1 MLTAIAHDNNKDLLL
16 SQVLANIRPL
26 CYKQV
31 VQELAVSLFCGI
43 LGNHR
48 PPSGHPTLIR
58 SEIGY
63 FRESLRQRHD
73 MEIRKTEVHSDE
85 APIMTRREVSPHP
98 FFPRIA
104 TALAIAGLMLGGCE
118 KKAEPTMGPPAVS
131 VATVVQ
137 KDVPIVSD
145 WVATMDGFTNAQIQP
160 QVSGYLIKQNY
171 REGSYVHK
179 DDVLFEIDHR
189 PFQAVLDQAKGQL
202 AQAEAQLGLAVIN
215 VNRDTPV
222 AKLHAIAQSQLDN
235 DTQAKLAAEAA
246 VESAKATVEQAQLN
260 LGFTFVRSLIDG
272 IAGLAQTQVGS
283 LVVPSTVLTT
293 VSKVDP
299 IKVYFPISEQE
310 WLRIADKISGTVNL
324 FSSENPVPLTLI
336 LANGNEYP
344 QKGKIIFAD
353 RQVDLQTGT
362 IRIVGAFPNRGNILR
377 PGQFGRIQAVTD
389 NHQNALL
396 VPQKAVM
403 DLQGSFQVAVVGADN
418 KVEIRKVTV
427 SDRTGELW
435 VISSGLKL
443 GERVVTE
450 GIQKVAP
457 GSPVKPV
464 EDTTSS
470 GGK

>member
-1 MLTAIAHDNNKDLLL
+1 MTNRKDSSHFSVFLSLPLLAL
-16 SQVLANIRPL
+16 
-26 CYKQV
+26 
-31 VQELAVSLFCGI
+31 GI
-43 LGNHR
+43 L
-48 PPSGHPTLIR
+48 
-58 SEIGY
+58 
-63 FRESLRQRHD
+63 
-73 MEIRKTEVHSDE
+73 
-85 APIMTRREVSPHP
+85 
-98 FFPRIA
+98 
-104 TALAIAGLMLGGCE
+104 LAGCE
-118 KKAEPTMGPPAVS
+118 KPAQPAMAPPAVT
-131 VATVVQ
+131 VATVVE

-145 WVATMDGFTNAQIQP
+145 WVATLDGFTNAQIQP

-171 REGSYVHK
+171 REGSFVHK

-202 AQAEAQLGLAVIN
+202 AQANAQLGLAVIN

-235 DTQAKLAAEAA
+235 DVQAKLSAEAA
-246 VESAKATVEQAQLN
+246 VESAKATVEQAELN
-260 LGFTFVRSLIDG
+260 LGFTEVRSLIDG

-283 LVVPSTVLTT
+283 LVSTTTVLTT

-324 FSSENPVPLTLI
+324 FSSENPVPLTLT

-353 RQVDLQTGT
+353 RQVDSQTGT

-377 PGQFGRIQAVTD
+377 PGQFGRIRAVTD
-389 NHQNALL
+389 NRKNALL
-396 VPQKAVM
+396 IPQRAVT
-403 DLQGSFQVAVVGADN
+403 DLQGNFQVAVVGSDD

-427 SDRTGELW
+427 GERVGELW
-435 VISSGLKL
+435 VITNGLKP
-443 GERVVTE
+443 GERVITE
-450 GIQKVAP
+450 GIQKVGP
-457 GSPVKPV
+457 GAPVKPV
-464 EDTTSS
+464 MDTAPG

>member
-1 MLTAIAHDNNKDLLL
+1 MTNSQISARRFFSCGAGLLL
-16 SQVLANIRPL
+16 A
-26 CYKQV
+26 
-31 VQELAVSLFCGI
+31 A
-43 LGNHR
+43 
-48 PPSGHPTLIR
+48 
-58 SEIGY
+58 
-63 FRESLRQRHD
+63 
-73 MEIRKTEVHSDE
+73 
-85 APIMTRREVSPHP
+85 
-98 FFPRIA
+98 
-104 TALAIAGLMLGGCE
+104 AGLMLAGCE

-131 VATVVQ
+131 VATVIE
-137 KDVPIVSD
+137 KDVPIVSN
-145 WVATMDGFTNAQIQP
+145 WVATTDGFTNAQIQP

-189 PFQAVLDQAKGQL
+189 PFQAVLDQAQGQL

-222 AKLHAIAQSQLDN
+222 AKLHAIPQSQLDN

-246 VESAKATVEQAQLN
+246 VVAAKATVEQAQLN
-260 LGFTFVRSLIDG
+260 LGFTYVRSLIDG

-283 LVVPSTVLTT
+283 LVVTSTVLTA
-293 VSKVDP
+293 VSRVDP

-310 WLRIADKISGTVNL
+310 WLRIADKISDTVNL
-324 FSSENPVPLTLI
+324 FSADNPVPLTLI

-353 RQVDLQTGT
+353 RQVDSQTGT
-362 IRIVGAFPNRGNILR
+362 IRIVGAFPNHGNILR
-377 PGQFGRIQAVTD
+377 PGQFGRIEAVTD
-389 NHQNALL
+389 NRKNALL
-396 VPQKAVM
+396 IPQKAVM
-403 DLQGSFQVAVVGADN
+403 DLQGTFQVAVVGADN

-450 GIQKVAP
+450 GIQKVGP